1 MANMMSEDIIFFILQ
16 GSFMNESFSISGK
29 LYFRV
34 AFVKLIL
41 TIVKICLTNT
51 FPVTYIGRNYHLNKI
66 NIFDPK
72 IKHDS

>member
-1 MANMMSEDIIFFILQ
+1 MMSENSIFFILQ
-16 GSFMNESFSISGK
+16 GSFMNKSFLISGK

-34 AFVKLIL
+34 AYVKHIL
-41 TIVKICLTNT
+41 TIVKLCLTNT
-51 FPVTYIGRNYHLNKI
+51 FPVTYIGRNYHLNKT